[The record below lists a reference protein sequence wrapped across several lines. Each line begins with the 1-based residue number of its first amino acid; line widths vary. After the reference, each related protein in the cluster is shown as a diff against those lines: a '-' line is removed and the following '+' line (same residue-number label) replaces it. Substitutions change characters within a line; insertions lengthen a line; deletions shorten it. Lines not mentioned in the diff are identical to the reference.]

1 MSDGLYA
8 VEFGRAEAATAIHIS
23 EGTILLLLKSGDP
36 ERVRFSLAGRKYW
49 GVHCAVLLPL
59 RTPIKAGCQPDN
71 CAIELL

>member
-1 MSDGLYA
+1 MADGLYA
-8 VEFGRAEAATAIHIS
+8 VEFGRAEAGNCNTYFP
-23 EGTILLLLKSGDP
+23 GTILLLLKSGDP